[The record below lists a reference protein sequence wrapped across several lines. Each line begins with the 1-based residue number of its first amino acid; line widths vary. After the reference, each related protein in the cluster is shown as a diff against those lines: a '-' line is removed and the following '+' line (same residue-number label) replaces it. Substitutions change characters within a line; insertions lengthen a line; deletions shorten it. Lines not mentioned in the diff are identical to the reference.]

1 MEMGAADV
9 ANSLIERRLPMVGT
23 LFILIGLILVG
34 VGTGFIP
41 NFFGQPLASNA
52 AIYMGGA
59 LVGFGG
65 LFWLGIVPRKL
76 GLGKISAELEPVIL
90 GLQSIAH
97 VDKKELSEEE
107 IATGRAKAAEFDL
120 PIKDVPPFQ
129 ALAESD
135 LANVGLKLGTEPT
148 VPMYT
153 LDKNYYILDW
163 NLALSLAFDR
173 SMEGLRGQLITEW
186 IFYVKDYPKVLAHA
200 EEKFADP
207 NNLPRIDVEEISF
220 VSQRYGEFS
229 ATKRAYQIPD
239 DEGECV
245 GWLVVLDLDMPSD
258 DTYRGFYTDL
268 MPLLRQD
275 LLISEYSIS
284 YDRVLLASRVYKEL
298 VSEMLNGADGTRR
311 IPPGTA
317 VLDLGAGTGNLTQA
331 LADPAYGR
339 HVAAVDNN
347 RMMLSQLELKCRDQI
362 VSTIRSPGVTVYK
375 QDVVALG
382 GFPDEIFDYVIMN
395 NVLYLL
401 IEEDMAVKCLEEA
414 RRVLKPGGEIR
425 ISGPK
430 STETNVD
437 VLFKRIRKDMEED
450 GTFDSLRTDYE
461 RAYQINKG
469 PLQQFLY
476 SFSLDDVKAM
486 LTKAGFSEI
495 TYENS
500 EAYAGQAMVIF
511 ATR

>member
-9 ANSLIERRLPMVGT
+9 VNSPTQRRLSIVGT
-23 LFILIGLILVG
+23 GLILIGLILLAVN
-34 VGTGFIP
+34 TFP
-41 NFFGQPLASNA
+41 NFFSQPPPGDA
-52 AIYMGGA
+52 AIYVGA
-59 LVGFGG
+59 ALIGLGG
-65 LFWLGIVPRKL
+65 LFWLGIVPSKL
-76 GLGKISAELEPVIL
+76 GFGKTTAEFESLALAPKT
-90 GLQSIAH
+90 IAE

-107 IATGRAKAAEFDL
+107 IATGRATAADFDL
-120 PIKDVPPFQ
+120 PIKNVPPFR

-135 LANVGLKLGTEPT
+135 LANVGLNLGAEPT
-148 VPMYT
+148 TPMYT
-153 LDKNYYILDW
+153 LDKHYYILDW

-173 SMEGLRGQLITEW
+173 SMEGLRGQLVTEW
-186 IFYVKDYPKVLAHA
+186 IYHLKDYPTILAHA

-207 NNLPRIDVEEISF
+207 DNLPIIDVEKILF
-220 VSQRYGEFS
+220 VSQRYNEFS

-239 DEGECV
+239 DEGKCV
-245 GWLVVLDLDMPSD
+245 GWLVIMKLEMPSD
-258 DTYRGFYTDL
+258 ETYRRYYTDL
-268 MPLLRQD
+268 LPLLRQD
-275 LLISEYSIS
+275 LIFSEYSIS

-311 IPPGTA
+311 IPPGTM
-317 VLDLGAGTGNLTQA
+317 VLDLGAGTGNLTHS

-347 RMMLSQLELKCRDQI
+347 RMMLSQLELKCRDRI
-362 VSTIRSPGVTVYK
+362 VSTTQSPGITVYK
-375 QDVVALG
+375 QDIVSLG
-382 GFPDEIFDYVIMN
+382 GFSDEVFDYVIMN
-395 NVLYLL
+395 NVLYSL
-401 IEEDMAVKCLEEA
+401 IREDIAVKCLTEA

-430 STETNVD
+430 SRKTDVD
-437 VLFKRIRKDMEED
+437 VLFKRIREDMEED
-450 GTFDSLRTDYE
+450 RTFDSLRVDYE

-486 LTKAGFSEI
+486 LMKVGFSEI

-500 EAYAGQAMVIF
+500 TAYAGQAMVIF